1 MDETRISSNLYYPLF
16 PIPYSL
22 MNRITAKLKE
32 VWGYDELRSPQ
43 REIIECILQ
52 ERDALI
58 VMPTGGGKSLCFQI
72 PALLTSGVTI
82 IVSPLVAL
90 MENQVQELTE
100 KGLPAGL
107 LHSELPAAHR
117 RQTLQALA
125 NSTLRLLYVSPETL
139 LTPPVWTRLIEPS
152 LKIDRLILDEAHCLV
167 HWGETFR
174 PTYRRLGAIRTALLQ
189 NRPVG
194 TKIAIAAFTAT
205 ADPLSQQIIKQ
216 VLQLQ
221 QPAEFILNP
230 HRPNLHLTVKSIY
243 TPRGRRE
250 QLAKFIQQY
259 PQQSG
264 LVYVRTRQ
272 TSEDLATWLAAK
284 GDATAAYHAGLSP
297 QARRRVEQ
305 GWLSGKLQYVVCTCA
320 FGMGINKANVRWIA
334 HFQPPVLLAEY
345 IQEIG
350 RAGRDGQPARALLLV
365 CEPTGFLYPE
375 DKQRHKF
382 FTESVYRYYELA
394 GALAKQ
400 LPASGEVSEIDRQF
414 PQGAIGLSLLHSIG
428 ELVWETPFNYRR
440 TMTGKPPNWQTLQA
454 QQQSLF
460 QQVETYIKSPGCRW
474 AYLLT
479 AFGCQPKD
487 RNWRCGNCDRCQHYP
502 KNS

>member
-1 MDETRISSNLYYPLF
+1 MD
-16 PIPYSL
+16 
-22 MNRITAKLKE
+22 RITEKLKE

-43 REIIECILQ
+43 REIIQCILE

-107 LHSELPAAHR
+107 LHSELPAANR

-125 NSTLRLLYVSPETL
+125 NATLRLLYVSPETL
-139 LTPPVWTRLIEPS
+139 LTPPVWSRLIEPS

-174 PTYRRLGAIRTALLQ
+174 PTYRRLGAIRAALLQ
-189 NRPVG
+189 DRPVG
-194 TKIAIAAFTAT
+194 SKIAIAAFTAT

-221 QPAEFILNP
+221 NPAEFILNP
-230 HRPNLHLTVKSIY
+230 HRPNLRLAIKSIY

-259 PQQSG
+259 PRQSG

-272 TSEDLATWLAAK
+272 TSEDLAAWLSEK

-297 QARRRVEQ
+297 QARRTIEQ
-305 GWLSGKLQYVVCTCA
+305 AWLSGKLQYVVCTCA
-320 FGMGINKANVRWIA
+320 FGMGSNNAAAGFPSRPALPISWIYSA
-334 HFQPPVLLAEY
+334 SN
-345 IQEIG
+345 
-350 RAGRDGQPARALLLV
+350 
-365 CEPTGFLYPE
+365 TG
-375 DKQRHKF
+375 
-382 FTESVYRYYELA
+382 
-394 GALAKQ
+394 G
-400 LPASGEVSEIDRQF
+400 
-414 PQGAIGLSLLHSIG
+414 
-428 ELVWETPFNYRR
+428 
-440 TMTGKPPNWQTLQA
+440 
-454 QQQSLF
+454 
-460 QQVETYIKSPGCRW
+460 
-474 AYLLT
+474 
-479 AFGCQPKD
+479 
-487 RNWRCGNCDRCQHYP
+487 
-502 KNS
+502 